1 MEEINPSVALELGT
15 YCGYSAVR
23 IARLLKAGARLLTVE
38 FNPEFA
44 AIAKQMIEFAG
55 VQDKVNT
62 IFLRKQY
69 MENGTLCT
77 EATVIGLNLLFYLSS
92 KCSTVSGNKQSNLQ
106 AGSQGKLS
114 LSVQKTK
121 VVISFAW
128 WNWARCVSTSQGPRY
143 DADPAG
149 GQG

>member
-106 AGSQGKLS
+106 ARSQGKLT

-128 WNWARCVSTSQGPRY
+128 WN
-143 DADPAG
+143 
-149 GQG
+149 

>member
-128 WNWARCVSTSQGPRY
+128 WN
-143 DADPAG
+143 
-149 GQG
+149 

>member
-106 AGSQGKLS
+106 AGSRGKLS
-114 LSVQKTK
+114 LSTQKTK

-128 WNWARCVSTSQGPRY
+128 WN
-143 DADPAG
+143 
-149 GQG
+149 

>member
-69 MENGTLCT
+69 IESGTLCT
-77 EATVIGLNLLFYLSS
+77 EATRIGLNLLFYLSS
-92 KCSTVSGNKQSNLQ
+92 KYSAISVWEQ
-106 AGSQGKLS
+106 AE
-114 LSVQKTK
+114 
-121 VVISFAW
+121 
-128 WNWARCVSTSQGPRY
+128 
-143 DADPAG
+143 
-149 GQG
+149 

>member
-114 LSVQKTK
+114 LSIQKTK

-128 WNWARCVSTSQGPRY
+128 WN
-143 DADPAG
+143 
-149 GQG
+149 